1 MPKLFALTGVEALR
15 NGHIIRSQR
24 LRMKKIVSFSKHLE
38 IPEIIETTTF
48 QSSGHPVHSG
58 GDFFNLQAFLRA
70 GSVWKVFI
78 VKVDLTL
85 V

>member
-1 MPKLFALTGVEALR
+1 MLKLFALTGVEALR

-38 IPEIIETTTF
+38 IPGIKETTTF

-58 GDFFNLQAFLRA
+58 GDF
-70 GSVWKVFI
+70 
-78 VKVDLTL
+78 LTCRL
-85 V
+85 SFGLGLSGKFSLSRLT